1 MIPQIGGFTRA
12 GQSRGPIFQTGQR
25 PRHRRPALNE
35 TAANN
40 NPTALFGGNRADT
53 KCMATKC
60 MATDCTQPANSRY
73 GLRKVI
79 ASEKS

>member
-53 KCMATKC
+53 NCMATN
-60 MATDCTQPANSRY
+60 CTQPANSRY
-73 GLRKVI
+73 SLRKVI